1 MADECKVISVI
12 NMKGGVGKTTLTKE
26 LGYFMADKKNK
37 KILFIDL
44 DPQSNLTQSFFL
56 NYRLRHPED
65 LNDQTSDTSI
75 TEASIQN
82 LFETSSIKELEM
94 NKVIHNFKT
103 RSGGN
108 FDLIPGTLST
118 IFLERS
124 SNASNIEK
132 SIYNFIDTCNLR
144 AKYDYIF
151 IDCPPTYSVYTTA
164 ALLPSDYYLVPVEPG
179 IYSVLG
185 IRMLEKVVNAI
196 KEPNALFFRDK
207 PIKNLGVVF
216 TRYKDESSYLVD
228 MIVETKKMKE
238 MNVYFFKEHFLN
250 SKKLVDR
257 PNYFISDHDD
267 ERLMTSIDLIFQEIE
282 ERIDELQ
289 RDNG

>member
-26 LGYFMADKKNK
+26 LGYFMADKKDK

-94 NKVIHNFKT
+94 DKVIHNFETK
-103 RSGGN
+103 SGGK

-144 AKYDYIF
+144 DKYDYIF

-228 MIVETKKMKE
+228 MIVETKKMKD
-238 MNVYFFKEHFLN
+238 MDIYFFKEHFLN

-267 ERLMTSIDLIFQEIE
+267 VRLMNSIDLIFQEIE